1 MKLKR
6 LFKYLWITTASLIAA
21 FILLLAGLE
30 FFIPDSRI
38 AGLVTK
44 VSDKFL
50 NAQVHIGKVNLATF
64 SHFPYIGVDL
74 EEGHIISKMDNA
86 PQRADTLLS
95 FSRFTFLFNPAKLLF
110 NQIDIHGV
118 MISSPKVY
126 AYVSK
131 EGKANWDILKT
142 EPDTLHV
149 QADSTGEEF
158 SFNINVRHIAV
169 TDRGRFTFD
178 SRKDDLR
185 ASLSMNSLNLK
196 GRLTNDLKRARIR
209 EGNFSRLNVAV
220 TQGGV
225 EKYLSG
231 LVASNAAI
239 PDSLSGKNREI
250 LSRANRASLR
260 FAIDTLNL
268 ASSGKGAVEVDAKTR
283 TNIRIARHPV
293 AENIPL
299 DINGIIKW
307 GRGGKSIGFDG
318 LRITIAQIPVV
329 MDGTVDLTPEGPHTD
344 SLYAA
349 IEEFPLEEFLK
360 HVPKAIIPQIK
371 KIQTNTRISAESRI
385 CGTYDPVGG
394 IFPSADIKIRIPH
407 SHISIEGKKEKIK
420 DLHLDAQLYY
430 RPDAPDSTRL
440 EINEMLIDGDGI
452 LLDAG
457 GKITSLMGDPHINMK
472 MKGAISIDSLIRM
485 LPEGTDIYGKGDIDA
500 NMQINSRLSHL
511 TPYSL
516 GKAGLKADFTADDVE
531 FGIPSRNIQCNIY
544 GGRLY
549 AGSGKNTRDTAI
561 ALGTKMLGLNIIIDS
576 TYIKYADSLLIR
588 GRDIR
593 FNGHN
598 EASLFDT
605 LSMNVKP
612 FNGTLTARLFS
623 LSGADSTYLRISGS
637 QNTFSILPYKGDF
650 SIPSIHLS
658 SSNRRLMLRQ
668 DVNFLTITGGSFALQ
683 ANRNDAQAKQRVQ
696 RMSRLADSL
705 QIIYPEIPRDSLM
718 SHWIQERRKLQ
729 GRNFSPDDF
738 ATDDYNF
745 RLTDK
750 GLLYL
755 LNRWD
760 ASGSLNADM
769 MRIATPAFPL
779 RTRIESPHMSFDMNR
794 IAIDKARIQSG
805 HSSFE
810 VSGDVS
816 GIKGALSRGS
826 RIRVKM
832 SVDADTLNFNE
843 LAKASA
849 MGEEYLAG
857 KQRVKDTLILA
868 ASEEEME
875 EMVALEGGDTLSKM
889 ALIVIPKNIDAELDM
904 NVKYGIYSSITLNG
918 AKGKVNSRDRCLQ
931 IMDFNAT
938 TSAGAMD
945 LNAFYQTKSRDN
957 LAVGFDL
964 QFKDMDMGEFIR
976 LYPGMDTLLP
986 MLKSF
991 EGIIN
996 CQIAATSQIDTNMNF
1011 MLPTIEGVARIKGDS
1026 LVLLDGETFAEIAKM
1041 MKFKNRERNLV
1052 DSIAVEIAINDN
1064 QIEIFPFIMKM
1075 DRYTTAIS
1083 GKQDMDMNFNYHISV
1098 LKSPI
1103 PMRMGINI
1111 TGNLD
1116 DFKFKIGKALYKDTN
1131 IPVYSKVIDSTRINL
1146 LDRIKGIYRTAE

>member
-1 MKLKR
+1 MKLKS

-95 FSRFTFLFNPAKLLF
+95 FGRFTFLFNPAKLLF

-307 GRGGKSIGFDG
+307 GRGGKSIRFDG

-329 MDGTVDLTPEGPHTD
+329 MDGTVALTPEGPHTD

-605 LSMNVKP
+605 LSKNVKP

-623 LSGADSTYLRISGS
+623 LSGADSTHLRISGS

-683 ANRNDAQAKQRVQ
+683 ANRNDAQAKQREQ

-705 QIIYPEIPRDSLM
+705 QIIYPEIPRDSLL

-729 GRNFSPDDF
+729 RSNFSPDDF

-857 KQRVKDTLILA
+857 KQREKDTLILA

-904 NVKYGIYSSITLNG
+904 NVKYGIYSSIILHS

-945 LNAFYQTKSRDN
+945 LNAFYQTRSRDN

>member
-95 FSRFTFLFNPAKLLF
+95 FGRFTFLFNPAKLLF

-209 EGNFSRLNVAV
+209 EGIFSRLNVAV

-239 PDSLSGKNREI
+239 PDSLSGKNRAI

-420 DLHLDAQLYY
+420 DLHLDAQLHY

-485 LPEGTDIYGKGDIDA
+485 LPEGADIYGKGDIDA

-605 LSMNVKP
+605 LSKNVKP

-623 LSGADSTYLRISGS
+623 LSGADSTHLRISGS

-650 SIPSIHLS
+650 SIPSLHLS

-683 ANRNDAQAKQRVQ
+683 ANRNDAQAKQREQ

-810 VSGDVS
+810 VSGNVS

-843 LAKASA
+843 LAKAAA

-857 KQRVKDTLILA
+857 KQREKDTLILA

-904 NVKYGIYSSITLNG
+904 NVKYGIYSSITLHS
-918 AKGKVNSRDRCLQ
+918 AKGKINSRDRCLQ

-945 LNAFYQTKSRDN
+945 LNAFYRTRSRDN

-1083 GKQDMDMNFNYHISV
+1083 GKQDMDMNLNYHISV

-1111 TGNLD
+1111 TGNLN

>member
-74 EEGHIISKMDNA
+74 EDGHIVSKVDNA

-95 FSRFTFLFNPAKLLF
+95 FGRFTFLFNPAKLLF

-149 QADSTGEEF
+149 QANSTGEEF

-430 RPDAPDSTRL
+430 RPGAPDSTRL

-605 LSMNVKP
+605 LSKNVKP

-623 LSGADSTYLRISGS
+623 LSGADSTHLRISGS

-683 ANRNDAQAKQRVQ
+683 ANRNDAQAKQREQ

-843 LAKASA
+843 LAKAAA

-857 KQRVKDTLILA
+857 KQREKDTLILA

-904 NVKYGIYSSITLNG
+904 NVKYGIYSSITLHS
-918 AKGKVNSRDRCLQ
+918 AKGKINSRDRCLQ

-945 LNAFYQTKSRDN
+945 LNAFYRTRSRDN

-1083 GKQDMDMNFNYHISV
+1083 GKQDMDMNLNYHISV

-1111 TGNLD
+1111 TGNLN

>member
-74 EEGHIISKMDNA
+74 EDGHIVSKVDNA

-95 FSRFTFLFNPAKLLF
+95 FGRFTFLFNPAKLLF

-149 QADSTGEEF
+149 QANSTGEEF

-268 ASSGKGAVEVDAKTR
+268 VSSGKGAVEVDAKTR

-329 MDGTVDLTPEGPHTD
+329 MDGTVALTPEGPHTD

-472 MKGAISIDSLIRM
+472 MKGAISLDSLIRM
-485 LPEGTDIYGKGDIDA
+485 LPEGTDIYGKGNMDA

-605 LSMNVKP
+605 LSKNVKP

-623 LSGADSTYLRISGS
+623 LSGADSTHLRISGS

-683 ANRNDAQAKQRVQ
+683 ANRNDAQAKQREQ

-705 QIIYPEIPRDSLM
+705 QIIYPEIPRDSLL

-729 GRNFSPDDF
+729 RSNFSPDDF

-849 MGEEYLAG
+849 MGEEYLAD
-857 KQRVKDTLILA
+857 KQREKDTLILA

-904 NVKYGIYSSITLNG
+904 NVKYGIYSSITLHS
-918 AKGKVNSRDRCLQ
+918 AKGKINSRDRCLQ

-945 LNAFYQTKSRDN
+945 LNAFYRTRSRDN

-1083 GKQDMDMNFNYHISV
+1083 GKQDMDMNLNYHISV

>member
-95 FSRFTFLFNPAKLLF
+95 FGRFTFLFNPAKLLF

-209 EGNFSRLNVAV
+209 DGNFSRLNVAV

-318 LRITIAQIPVV
+318 LRITIAQIPIV

-500 NMQINSRLSHL
+500 NMQINSHLSHL

-605 LSMNVKP
+605 LSKNVKP

-623 LSGADSTYLRISGS
+623 LSGADSTHLRISGS

-683 ANRNDAQAKQRVQ
+683 ANRNDAQTKQREQ

-857 KQRVKDTLILA
+857 KQREKDTLILA

-904 NVKYGIYSSITLNG
+904 NVKYGIYSSITLHS
-918 AKGKVNSRDRCLQ
+918 AKGKINSRDRCLQ

-945 LNAFYQTKSRDN
+945 LNAFYRTRSRDN

-1083 GKQDMDMNFNYHISV
+1083 GKQDMDMNLNYHISV

>member
-64 SHFPYIGVDL
+64 SHFPYIGVNL

-95 FSRFTFLFNPAKLLF
+95 FGRFTFLFNPAKLLF
-110 NQIDIHGV
+110 NHIDIHGV

-260 FAIDTLNL
+260 FAIDTLNM

-549 AGSGKNTRDTAI
+549 AGSSKNTRDTAI

-605 LSMNVKP
+605 LSKNVKP

-623 LSGADSTYLRISGS
+623 LSGADSTHLRISGS

-683 ANRNDAQAKQRVQ
+683 ANRNDAQAKQREQ

-810 VSGDVS
+810 VSGNVS

-843 LAKASA
+843 LAKAAA

-857 KQRVKDTLILA
+857 KQREKDTLILA

-918 AKGKVNSRDRCLQ
+918 AKGKINSRDRCLQ

-945 LNAFYQTKSRDN
+945 LNAFYRTRSRDN

-1083 GKQDMDMNFNYHISV
+1083 GKQDMDMNLNYHISV

-1146 LDRIKGIYRTAE
+1146 LEKIKEIYKTTY